1 VPLAGPT
8 NDLAR
13 QTARALADRLGA
25 RVIESPDGPVDL
37 MVVGSQPGAA
47 DGHIV
52 VGGDVRS
59 ELGSARSSVLVLPA
73 GVALAPWGA

>member
-1 VPLAGPT
+1 
-8 NDLAR
+8 
-13 QTARALADRLGA
+13 
-25 RVIESPDGPVDL
+25 VIESPDGPVDL